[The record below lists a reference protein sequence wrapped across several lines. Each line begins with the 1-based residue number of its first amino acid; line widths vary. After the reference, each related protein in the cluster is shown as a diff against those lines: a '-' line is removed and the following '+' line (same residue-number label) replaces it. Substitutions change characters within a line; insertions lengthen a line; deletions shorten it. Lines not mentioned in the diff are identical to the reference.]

1 MKFGVSIFKL
11 RQEALDAGSIT
22 QEEYR
27 IRVTNNATSQVYTIG
42 FGRIGIDDSQ
52 MASRL
57 KTILEIILSGKEIV
71 GVRFGKIQK

>member
-27 IRVTNNATSQVYTIG
+27 IRVTNKATSQVYTIG